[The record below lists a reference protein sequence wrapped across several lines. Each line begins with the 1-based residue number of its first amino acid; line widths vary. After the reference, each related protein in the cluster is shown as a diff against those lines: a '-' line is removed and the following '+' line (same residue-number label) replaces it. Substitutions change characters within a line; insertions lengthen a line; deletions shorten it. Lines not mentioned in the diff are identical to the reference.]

1 MKFKYLGT
9 AAAEGIPAIFCNCDT
24 CKKARE
30 LGGRNIRTRSQSI
43 IDGSLL
49 IDLPADSYYH
59 MIANNLNF
67 ADVGAIL
74 ISHIHGDHFYPN
86 ELEMHKKGFAY
97 GCKPL
102 TVCGS
107 QDLLVPF
114 TEKVDVH
121 QLWDSEESDNRVKL
135 KVVRD
140 FEQFEILGYKITPIP
155 AVHGTNNPFIY
166 AIEKDGKTI
175 LYAHDTDVLP
185 ERTIEKIKELG
196 LKFDFI
202 SMDCTEGSKILRY
215 VGHMCIDRNVRF
227 RDAFL
232 AAGLADKST
241 VFAINHFSHNG
252 LNACYDEMLPVANE
266 NGFVLSY
273 DGMEIEI

>member
-9 AAAEGIPAIFCNCDT
+9 AAAEGIPAIFCDCDN
-24 CKKARE
+24 CKKARD
-30 LGGRNIRTRSQSI
+30 LGGRNIRTRSQAI
-43 IDGSLL
+43 IDGKLL
-49 IDLPADSYYH
+49 IDFPADSYSH

-67 ADVGAIL
+67 AKIEALI
-74 ISHIHGDHFYPN
+74 ISHVHHDHFYPC

-97 GCKPL
+97 ECNPL

-107 QDLLVPF
+107 QDLFVPF
-114 TEKVDVH
+114 AEKVDAF
-121 QLWDSEESDNRVKL
+121 QLWDAEDSSNRVKL
-135 KVVRD
+135 RVVRA
-140 FEQFEILGYKITPIP
+140 FEQFEILGYRITPIP

-227 RDAFL
+227 REAFI
-232 AAGLADKST
+232 AAGLADSNT
-241 VFAINHFSHNG
+241 VFAINHFSHNAI
-252 LNACYDEMLPVANE
+252 NACYDDMLPVANE
-266 NGFVLSY
+266 NGFLLSY
-273 DGMEIEI
+273 DGMEVDI